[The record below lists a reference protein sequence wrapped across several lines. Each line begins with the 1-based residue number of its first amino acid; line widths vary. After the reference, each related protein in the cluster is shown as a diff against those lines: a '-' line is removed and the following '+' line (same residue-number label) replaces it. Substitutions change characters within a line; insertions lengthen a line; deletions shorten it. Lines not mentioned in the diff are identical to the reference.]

1 MKIEVFFEYKI
12 VSLVLNV
19 LCNDVISFF
28 FPFRQSANENAVLS
42 SDSEEVAEMSPFTS
56 AFAASVLQDGEVT
69 PEVVSSQTPSTQP
82 KTQVTMSEL
91 IRKKK
96 EQDLA
101 NSLGNGRGQRLK
113 VIGKHIDTT
122 SFTVT
127 FCTLVYLVFS

>member
-1 MKIEVFFEYKI
+1 
-12 VSLVLNV
+12 
-19 LCNDVISFF
+19 
-28 FPFRQSANENAVLS
+28 
-42 SDSEEVAEMSPFTS
+42 MSPFTS